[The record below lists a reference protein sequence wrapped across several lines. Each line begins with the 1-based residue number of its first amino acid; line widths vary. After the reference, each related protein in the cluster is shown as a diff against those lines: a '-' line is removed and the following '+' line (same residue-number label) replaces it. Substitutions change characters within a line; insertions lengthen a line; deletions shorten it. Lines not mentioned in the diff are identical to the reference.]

1 MDQIAPGAHAGNS
14 PLVEKARA
22 LAPLFR
28 AQAEANEQA
37 GRLTDETVA
46 ALRTGDYWGLMVP
59 RCFGGLEA
67 DLLEMLEIYEIIS
80 EADSSTG
87 WVLMASNV
95 GTGSAAGYLP

>member
-1 MDQIAPGAHAGNS
+1 
-14 PLVEKARA
+14 
-22 LAPLFR
+22 
-28 AQAEANEQA
+28 
-37 GRLTDETVA
+37 
-46 ALRTGDYWGLMVP
+46 MVP

-95 GTGSAAGYLP
+95 GTGSAAGYLPPKGAQAVFGNRTTIPIIAGEGGPRGRA